1 MTRSSVLNVDGRTVS
16 VRPSTLLVL
25 GVVGP
30 AAGTYCSCEVVR
42 VTVMLGILKDSNL
55 NFVNSKTK

>member
-1 MTRSSVLNVDGRTVS
+1 MS